1 MKIVSAIARYLLGAA
16 FLFFGS
22 NLLFNFLKGQLP
34 PGPGATFIG
43 LLVAHHYT
51 YVIGAL
57 MVVSGLLFLVNRFVA
72 LGLVLLGPVLVNIL
86 MFHLLIL
93 PDGFQAGVVL
103 SLLWLL
109 VFWQHRTAFAGIFS
123 AKLKEQV

>member
-1 MKIVSAIARYLLGAA
+1 MKVVVAIARYLLGAA

-22 NLLFNFLKGQLP
+22 NLFFNFLKGQLP
-34 PGPGATFIG
+34 KGPGGTFIG
-43 LLVAHHYT
+43 LLVSAHYT

-57 MVVSGLLFLVNRFVA
+57 MVVSGILFLVNRFVP

-86 MFHLLIL
+86 MFHILIL

-103 SLLWLL
+103 TLLWLL
-109 VFWQHRTAFAGIFS
+109 VFWQHRAAFAPIFVS
-123 AKLKEQV
+123 RYPA

>member
-1 MKIVSAIARYLLGAA
+1 
-16 FLFFGS
+16 
-22 NLLFNFLKGQLP
+22 
-34 PGPGATFIG
+34 
-43 LLVAHHYT
+43 
-51 YVIGAL
+51 
-57 MVVSGLLFLVNRFVA
+57 MVVSGILFLVNRFVA

-109 VFWQHRTAFAGIFS
+109 VFWQHRAAFAGIFS

>member
-1 MKIVSAIARYLLGAA
+1 MKIVYAIARYLLGAA

-34 PGPGATFIG
+34 NGPGATFIG
-43 LLVAHHYT
+43 LLVSAHYT
-51 YVIGAL
+51 YVIGTL
-57 MVVSGLLFLVNRFVA
+57 MVVSGILFLVNRFVA

-86 MFHLLIL
+86 MFHILIL

-103 SLLWLL
+103 TLLWLL
-109 VFWQHRTAFAGIFS
+109 VFWQHRTAFAGIFRGR
-123 AKLKEQV
+123 LQD